1 VTAPDHP
8 REPARGLRPGDHD
21 RAASARRT
29 WERVNTARS
38 ADCPCHAPAGTPC
51 APTGD
56 HLARYLRA
64 WQAGTLTRESLKDA
78 IDGLDVIAPQ
88 AIVPAVPS
96 GHVPRPRPAT
106 GARPVGHYQA
116 RAEPDAAG
124 AGDPVNAEPEPEPG

>member
-1 VTAPDHP
+1 MTAPDHP

-64 WQAGTLTRESLKDA
+64 WQAGTLTRESLKHA
-78 IDGLDVIAPQ
+78 IDGLDIIAPQ
-88 AIVPAVPS
+88 AIVLAPA
-96 GHVPRPRPAT
+96 GPAP
-106 GARPVGHYQA
+106 GAL
-116 RAEPDAAG
+116 AATTASPPG
-124 AGDPVNAEPEPEPG
+124 RVTAEPEPEAG